1 MDGIRHKARTP
12 SLRGGPPSRPP
23 APLPASVTPTNQAPW
38 QHKDSGPTRKV
49 PPVQPKPTCP
59 VQGAWPAPRSRGRE
73 SRSRRD
79 SPVKRAPKHPHGHT
93 LPGQEAAFLTS
104 ADAGCSDSQDS
115 KSGEAWTVPPTL
127 GSFNSRNFYF
137 ARIP

>member
-1 MDGIRHKARTP
+1 MDGIWHKARTP

-59 VQGAWPAPRSRGRE
+59 VQGAWPAARSGGRE
-73 SRSRRD
+73 SRSWRD

-93 LPGQEAAFLTS
+93 FPGQEAAFLTN

-115 KSGEAWTVPPTL
+115 KPGEAWTVPPTL
-127 GSFNSRNFYF
+127 RSFNSRNFYF

>member
-115 KSGEAWTVPPTL
+115 KPGEAWTVPPTL